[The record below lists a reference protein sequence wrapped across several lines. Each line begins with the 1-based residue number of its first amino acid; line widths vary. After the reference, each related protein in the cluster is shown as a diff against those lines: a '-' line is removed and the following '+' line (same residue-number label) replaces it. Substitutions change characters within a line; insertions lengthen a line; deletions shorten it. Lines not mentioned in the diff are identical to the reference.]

1 MAYYGSLTPSRPA
14 PSAPNARAGGG
25 SSVNNSLYAGSS
37 YNPSYSSYASGSSSI
52 GFSPSSNASF
62 RSGSSTTLIGNSNSD
77 GGIVRQG
84 YVSVKED
91 GFASFLWS
99 RKWLVLR
106 EHLLSFHKNEN
117 SMLLLA
123 DVTNIDR
130 TDLKPYCLLLET
142 KDRRI
147 HLALKSDD
155 EVYGWKDDIYS
166 RSPLMGFSNPV
177 NFVHK
182 IHVGFDPTTGN
193 FTGLPEQWTRLLTSS
208 AITREDYARNPQ
220 AVLDA
225 LGFYT
230 EHQKREFE
238 ENGMTGSGTSMA
250 MNSMTTLSSSNRPA
264 YGVSS
269 SAPRFVTGTGFGG
282 EKSSASPAASTTSLV
297 SRDQDGM
304 RPILNRQD
312 TAPPGLETK
321 SFTNR
326 NDFPN
331 GSPGSVRQQ
340 PQLQATRPAPPRPQP
355 QQQSQQSR
363 PTPSK
368 PPQSG
373 PSGIPARSAGPRE
386 PRDPRELAPTRSRD
400 DVPVQK
406 EREQQPLPV
415 RKESINERP
424 LPQPNQ
430 QQQQRQRERDREQA
444 QPEPSRPQLAPAK
457 SMPANTTPATDPAPG
472 PAGSLVGPPPTKP
485 LQPAKK
491 LPPVDSPAVIAAANA
506 LEKPM
511 PKQVEKRF
519 STMTEAQI
527 MDKLRSVVNQ
537 DDPKLLYS
545 MIKKIGQG

>member
-1 MAYYGSLTPSRPA
+1 
-14 PSAPNARAGGG
+14 
-25 SSVNNSLYAGSS
+25 
-37 YNPSYSSYASGSSSI
+37 
-52 GFSPSSNASF
+52 
-62 RSGSSTTLIGNSNSD
+62 
-77 GGIVRQG
+77 
-84 YVSVKED
+84 
-91 GFASFLWS
+91 
-99 RKWLVLR
+99 
-106 EHLLSFHKNEN
+106 
-117 SMLLLA
+117 
-123 DVTNIDR
+123 
-130 TDLKPYCLLLET
+130 
-142 KDRRI
+142 
-147 HLALKSDD
+147 
-155 EVYGWKDDIYS
+155 
-166 RSPLMGFSNPV
+166 
-177 NFVHK
+177 
-182 IHVGFDPTTGN
+182 
-193 FTGLPEQWTRLLTSS
+193 LTSS

-238 ENGMTGSGTSMA
+238 ENGMTGSGTAMA
-250 MNSMTTLSSSNRPA
+250 MNNMTTLASSNRPA

-304 RPILNRQD
+304 RPMLNRQD

-321 SFTNR
+321 SFNNNR
-326 NDFPN
+326 NDFSN
-331 GSPGSVRQQ
+331 GSPGSVRGQP
-340 PQLQATRPAPPRPQP
+340 PQLQATRPAPPRPQV
-355 QQQSQQSR
+355 QQQQSR
-363 PTPSK
+363 PPPK
-368 PPQSG
+368 PAQSG
-373 PSGIPARSAGPRE
+373 PSGGPTRTAGPRE

-400 DVPVQK
+400 DVPVPK

-430 QQQQRQRERDREQA
+430 QQQQQRQRDRGDRDQA
-444 QPEPSRPQLAPAK
+444 QQEAPRPQLAPAK

-472 PAGSLVGPPPTKP
+472 PAGSLVGPAPTKP

-491 LPPVDSPAVIAAANA
+491 LPPVDSPAVLDAAKA

-537 DDPKLLYS
+537 EDPKLLYS